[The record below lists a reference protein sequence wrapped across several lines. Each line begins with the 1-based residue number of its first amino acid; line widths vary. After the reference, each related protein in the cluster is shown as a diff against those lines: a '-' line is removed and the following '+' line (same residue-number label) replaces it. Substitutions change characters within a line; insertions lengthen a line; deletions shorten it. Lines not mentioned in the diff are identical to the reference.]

1 MLFKS
6 ISVKTHVFFLR
17 LNNNNQ
23 GINFVPFRLREERQR
38 RLREMQNPWSL
49 DSYLQ
54 RQYQSHRNTQIP
66 ANTLQPP
73 VSQAAHPQTVSR
85 QIPALQPQTSR
96 GQYQTYQPQGTVRT
110 IQPSSRDKVRQ
121 PNRSRNI
128 TRKPL
133 SHTTRTNRTKKPQPS
148 PHLNESTVQTN
159 PNQTHITSAC
169 KAGDTLPSQVQ
180 ARHVESKERSE
191 IIDIEEPCYDERDFN
206 QGVLDLNDECGENSF
221 QDGVLNLDESQVQ
234 SNILFEKHYTTLVK
248 RLQRFF

>member
-1 MLFKS
+1 
-6 ISVKTHVFFLR
+6 
-17 LNNNNQ
+17 
-23 GINFVPFRLREERQR
+23 
-38 RLREMQNPWSL
+38 MQNPWSL

-73 VSQAAHPQTVSR
+73 VSQAAHPQTISR
-85 QIPALQPQTSR
+85 QVPTLQPQTSR

-110 IQPSSRDKVRQ
+110 IQPSTRDKVRQ

-128 TRKPL
+128 TRQPL
-133 SHTTRTNRTKKPQPS
+133 SHTTRTKKPQP
-148 PHLNESTVQTN
+148 HLNERTVQTN
-159 PNQTHITSAC
+159 PNQTHPTSAC
-169 KAGDTLPSQVQ
+169 KAGYTLPSQVQ
-180 ARHVESKERSE
+180 PRHVESKEQSE

-206 QGVLDLNDECGENSF
+206 QGVLDLNDKCGENSF
-221 QDGVLNLDESQVQ
+221 QDGVLNLDESQVH